1 MTITVYEGKEK
12 HEIPFEEGNTVLDVL
27 QQGGIKSFTAP
38 CGGKGTCKKCTVF
51 VQCDGFSGT
60 CLACMVA
67 AKDQMN
73 IEIAPEVRS
82 SIAEEWEGDVYQPT
96 TGQSGYAV
104 ACDNWVISW
113 IRKRRIRRLRST

>member
-1 MTITVYEGKEK
+1 MKEK
-12 HEIPFEEGNTVLDVL
+12 KNMRYPSKR
-27 QQGGIKSFTAP
+27 GIRFLMYFNKAELKASQLHAVEKEPAKNALFLSS
-38 CGGKGTCKKCTVF
+38 VMI
-51 VQCDGFSGT
+51 FSGT
-60 CLACMVA
+60 RLACMVA